1 METKTVEKK
10 NSGLSG
16 FISALGSNV
25 GVSLSGSK
33 KKEKTF
39 NPYSAE
45 NQSQIQEIYDVMGCY
60 QNKTSEQN
68 INVPKTVNV
77 SKGGK
82 QVKFE
87 FENEL
92 KADVFD
98 EIVESKG
105 LTNISLDESSKI
117 IEINRKG
124 AIK

>member
-82 QVKFE
+82 HVKFE
-87 FENEL
+87 FEKEL

-117 IEINRKG
+117 VEINRK
-124 AIK
+124 KE